1 MHHQHE
7 VAHGGGSRGRHG
19 HHGWFPWHGLL
30 LVVLGGWWL
39 LGETNVVPFDWS
51 YIGPIA
57 ILLVGLSILF
67 RRWGWHGGRCEH
79 CGSETRGS
87 EPGQTTLP
95 TEPGRQT

>member
-1 MHHQHE
+1 MHH
-7 VAHGGGSRGRHG
+7 HGQEREGWRG
-19 HHGWFPWHGLL
+19 HHRHHGYGWFPWHGVL

-57 ILLVGLSILF
+57 ILLVGISILF
-67 RRWGWHGGRCEH
+67 RRWGWHGGRCEF
-79 CGSETRGS
+79 CGAETNEGTKQAS
-87 EPGQTTLP
+87 LP